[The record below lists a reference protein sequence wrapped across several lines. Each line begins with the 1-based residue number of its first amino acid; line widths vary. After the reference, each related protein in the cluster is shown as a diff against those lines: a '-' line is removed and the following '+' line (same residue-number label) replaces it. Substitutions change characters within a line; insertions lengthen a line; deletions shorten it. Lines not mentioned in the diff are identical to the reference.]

1 MKVFM
6 KSCSWI
12 NRAGL
17 WSAWI
22 LGAMTALAAA
32 PVEVK
37 FTHPVRGDILRYV
50 TLPGSVRALQ
60 QATLYAKTAGYLH
73 HIGVDKGD
81 AVKAGELLAEIEVPE
96 LMTERI
102 RYQAELNRTK
112 AEIAKA
118 QADADIAALEFD
130 RLSKAQKQSSDLV
143 VAQSVD
149 NARARLE
156 AANAGRGVAVANN
169 AVAKANLERI
179 ETLLGYTKITAPFA
193 GRITARF
200 VDPGAFIPAA
210 TSGTAAQNAA
220 IVTLMDFDTVRVQVA
235 MTELEAPLVVKGQPV
250 KVSVEGLPGRPPFEG
265 NVTRLSY
272 ALDDATKTMLIEAEL
287 PNPKL
292 ELRPGMYAT
301 VKVGVENHTNALT
314 VPVAA
319 IVMEKANAF
328 IFLLADGKAK
338 KTPVKIGF
346 NDGSKVEIV
355 SDMAADAK
363 VILAGKLALTDGQVV
378 NAVETR

>member
-1 MKVFM
+1 M
-6 KSCSWI
+6 
-12 NRAGL
+12 
-17 WSAWI
+17 
-22 LGAMTALAAA
+22 
-32 PVEVK
+32 
-37 FTHPVRGDILRYV
+37 
-50 TLPGSVRALQ
+50 
-60 QATLYAKTAGYLH
+60 
-73 HIGVDKGD
+73 
-81 AVKAGELLAEIEVPE
+81 
-96 LMTERI
+96 
-102 RYQAELNRTK
+102 
-112 AEIAKA
+112 
-118 QADADIAALEFD
+118 
-130 RLSKAQKQSSDLV
+130 
-143 VAQSVD
+143 
-149 NARARLE
+149 
-156 AANAGRGVAVANN
+156 
-169 AVAKANLERI
+169 
-179 ETLLGYTKITAPFA
+179 
-193 GRITARF
+193 
-200 VDPGAFIPAA
+200 DPGAFIPAA

-235 MTELEAPLVVKGQPV
+235 MTELEAPFVVKGQPV

-328 IFLLADGKAK
+328 VFLLADGKAK